1 MIRPSSGRLL
11 LFFVPTSDSL
21 VSISELEGL
30 FELTWRPS
38 RAVDSPC
45 ALHLELRIH
54 NDTIRCD
61 GLGAKVPGKRQEQ
74 LTQTLNVH
82 LLKKP
87 KIEGPLSPALRPLNI
102 FLSYKTP
109 LSMLIRLFSR
119 FFLSPELVFH
129 NRQQQEATMRY
140 LCYK

>member
-1 MIRPSSGRLL
+1 MHLVSRTRFEEQLSFFLKQKSFRQTTAVGNNLFRGVASNQTLGGPERSSGRSL

-21 VSISELEGL
+21 VSISELKGL

-87 KIEGPLSPALRPLNI
+87 KIEGPLAPL
-102 FLSYKTP
+102 YDP
-109 LSMLIRLFSR
+109 
-119 FFLSPELVFH
+119 
-129 NRQQQEATMRY
+129 
-140 LCYK
+140 